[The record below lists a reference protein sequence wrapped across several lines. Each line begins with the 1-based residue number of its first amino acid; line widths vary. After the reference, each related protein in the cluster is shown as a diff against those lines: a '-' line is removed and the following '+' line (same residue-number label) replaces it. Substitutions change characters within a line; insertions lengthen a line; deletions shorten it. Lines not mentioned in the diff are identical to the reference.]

1 MTRIFIVSLVSLL
14 LVSTEPGTAAYSAS
28 SPAAAPVAFSSA
40 AQAQAAR
47 TAEPPLASALPN
59 ERGSIKFGV
68 IGDTGTGGSAQLAIA
83 RLLSDARARFP
94 YEFVIMLGDNMYG
107 GESPSDFVKK
117 FERPYKPIL
126 DAGVKF
132 YATLG
137 NHDEPAQRF
146 YKPFNMEGRRY
157 YTYRKGDVEF
167 FVLDSTQLNPPQITW
182 LKDALEKSDAK
193 WKIPYFHHPLYSS
206 GDKHGSEEDLRE
218 LVEPLFVEHEV
229 DVVFAGHEHFYERVK
244 PQKGI
249 HYFTA
254 GGSAKLR
261 KNNIR
266 KNSPLTA
273 KGFDTDNSFMLV
285 EIAGDRLHF
294 ETISRKGA
302 IVDAGTVDHAGDRG
316 EDREEA
322 TVSSAAR

>member
-1 MTRIFIVSLVSLL
+1 MTRTLILALTSILL
-14 LVSTEPGTAAYSAS
+14 LSSEPGTAWQARSAPA
-28 SPAAAPVAFSSA
+28 PAAYAEAQATRTAPSAPV
-40 AQAQAAR
+40 
-47 TAEPPLASALPN
+47 SALPN
-59 ERGSIKFGV
+59 ERGSVKFGV
-68 IGDTGTGGSAQLAIA
+68 IGDAGTGDGKQMAIA
-83 RLLSDARARFP
+83 QLLSDARARFP
-94 YEFVIMLGDNMYG
+94 YEFVIMLGDNIYG
-107 GESPSDFVKK
+107 RESPSDFVKK

-132 YATLG
+132 YASLG

-146 YKPFNMEGRRY
+146 YKPFNMDEQRY
-157 YTYRKGDVEF
+157 YTFKRGDVEF
-167 FVLDSTQLNPPQITW
+167 FVLDTTQLDPSQIAW
-182 LKDALEKSDAK
+182 VKGRLEKSDAK

-206 GDKHGSEEDLRE
+206 GGKHGSEEDMRVL
-218 LVEPLFVEHEV
+218 LEPLFVEYGV

-254 GGSAKLR
+254 GASAKLR

-285 EIAGDRLHF
+285 EVAGDRLHF
-294 ETISRKGA
+294 ETISRKGV
-302 IVDAGTVDHAGDRG
+302 IVDAGVIVHRSAENDERAPVTI
-316 EDREEA
+316 
-322 TVSSAAR
+322 SSAAQ

>member
-1 MTRIFIVSLVSLL
+1 VTRIFIIALTSILL
-14 LVSTEPGTAAYSAS
+14 GTTHPGSAWQAASPFTSAS
-28 SPAAAPVAFSSA
+28 VAPYAE
-40 AQAQAAR
+40 AQAAR
-47 TAEPPLASALPN
+47 TTPAPLASALPN
-59 ERGSIKFGV
+59 EQGSVKFGV

-83 RLLSDARARFP
+83 RLLADARMRFP

-126 DAGVKF
+126 DAGIKF
-132 YATLG
+132 YASLG

-146 YKPFNMEGRRY
+146 YKPFNMDGDRY
-157 YTYRKGDVEF
+157 YTFKKGDVEF
-167 FVLDSTQLNPPQITW
+167 FVLDSTQLNPPQLAW
-182 LKDALEKSDAK
+182 LKDVLGKSNAK

-206 GDKHGSEEDLRE
+206 GDKHGSEEDLRVI
-218 LVEPLFVEHEV
+218 LEPLFIEHGV

-273 KGFDTDNSFMLV
+273 KGFDTDNSFMLIEV
-285 EIAGDRLHF
+285 AGDRLHF

-302 IVDAGTVDHAGDRG
+302 IVDTGTILHRSVEERA
-316 EDREEA
+316 REES
-322 TVSSAAR
+322 TVSSVR